1 MENLTLTGS
10 AAINGTGNALN
21 NTLTGNNGANV
32 LSGLAGLDTLVGGT
46 GNDQLSGG
54 AGNDSLGGG
63 GGVDRFVF
71 DTALGSSN
79 VDRLT
84 DFVRGTDKLVLDDD
98 IFTKL
103 GTGTAAGK
111 AIASGSYKVG
121 TKATDAND
129 YLVYDPATDKLFY
142 DRDGSGANTAMPIA
156 TIVLTGTAAPALADF
171 MLVT

>member
-32 LSGLAGLDTLVGGT
+32 LIGLAGLDTLVGGT

-129 YLVYDPATDKLFY
+129 YLVYDPATDELLY
-142 DRDGSGANTAMPIA
+142 DQNDA
-156 TIVLTGTAAPALADF
+156 GTRVIEPTSALRSRSCR
-171 MLVT
+171 